1 MLLPEGVARV
11 IREEEGLPTQPPGG
25 HDAAALE
32 EVVRHVGG
40 VALVA
45 LHRLHV
51 TGERLVRTPVGVAI
65 GFGSKFRKNLVI

>member
-11 IREEEGLPTQPPGG
+11 VGEEEGLPAQPPGG
-25 HDAAALE
+25 HDAPALE

-51 TGERLVRTPVGVAI
+51 AGERLVRTPAGVAM
-65 GFGSKFRKNLVI
+65 GFGSNSGKN